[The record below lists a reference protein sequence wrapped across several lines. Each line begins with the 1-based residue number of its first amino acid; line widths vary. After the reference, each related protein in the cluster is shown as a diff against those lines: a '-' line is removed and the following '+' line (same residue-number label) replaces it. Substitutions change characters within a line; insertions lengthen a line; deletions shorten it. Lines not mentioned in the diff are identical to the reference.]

1 MTAKQ
6 TSQSSKSL
14 HRASKR
20 REASL
25 PFRRSK
31 KSAGRAE
38 HSAAPVRRALKRV
51 AVLVDTS
58 TSWGRG
64 VLEGIDSYCREHSN
78 WEIFVEPRGQL
89 ERLRLPRGWHG
100 DGVIARI
107 SNSQLAEE
115 LRAARLPVVNVSGIK
130 LAASNDFPRVTTD
143 LHASGTMAAR
153 HFLERGFRNFAYLD
167 LDGLG
172 YVQEHRLAFEQTVIK
187 AGARVTVRTLRPAE
201 EAEPDWRLDLKQ
213 LGEWVRCL
221 PKPVALVCWNAGSA
235 REIIFAC
242 HETGIHVPEEVA
254 VLAQAD
260 DELLCGTGLIPISG
274 IAVASNRIGYQAAT
288 ELGRLMQGRSAT
300 ASTMLIAP
308 VSIVAR
314 QSTQTVAMSD
324 PLLVRAVSYIR
335 QNAAKASLGV
345 PEVAQFSGASRR
357 VLERRFTR
365 VLKRSPSE
373 EIRRARLEIARHLL
387 VQTALPMTN
396 VAYASGFG
404 SQSHF
409 SVSFTGR
416 FGLSPLRFRKQNF
429 GKPVVQDAH
438 DLSHAIPRANSSES
452 SRERNADAVAVMS
465 GRKERASQNKK

>member
-1 MTAKQ
+1 M
-6 TSQSSKSL
+6 
-14 HRASKR
+14 
-20 REASL
+20 
-25 PFRRSK
+25 
-31 KSAGRAE
+31 
-38 HSAAPVRRALKRV
+38 
-51 AVLVDTS
+51 
-58 TSWGRG
+58 
-64 VLEGIDSYCREHSN
+64 
-78 WEIFVEPRGQL
+78 
-89 ERLRLPRGWHG
+89 
-100 DGVIARI
+100 
-107 SNSQLAEE
+107 
-115 LRAARLPVVNVSGIK
+115 PVVNVSGIK

-429 GKPVVQDAH
+429 GKPVVQDAD